1 MSKENQSTEARIKKL
16 HGKYLNDKIS
26 PQELKEFVAISMSNR
41 GNVSLKE
48 FYNRFRNYKA
58 TAPVETTEQNYNNDV
73 KGEEYESF
81 RD

>member
-1 MSKENQSTEARIKKL
+1 MSKENQSTEVRIKKL
-16 HGKYLNDKIS
+16 HGKYLNDTIN

-58 TAPVETTEQNYNNDV
+58 TAPVETVEQNKNNIT
-73 KGEEYESF
+73 GEVYDAF
-81 RD
+81 TN